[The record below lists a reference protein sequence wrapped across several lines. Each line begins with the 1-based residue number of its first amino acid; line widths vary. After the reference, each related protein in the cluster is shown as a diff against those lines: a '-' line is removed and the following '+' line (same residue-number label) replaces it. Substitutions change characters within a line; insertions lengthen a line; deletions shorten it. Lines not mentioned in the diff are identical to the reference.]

1 MLFKRKAKE
10 PNPIE
15 LERNRVL
22 EKMKTL
28 DPDSPEY
35 TKMLVAVNRLHAML
49 PPEREKRGVSM
60 DTAANLLAYLGNTMM
75 VLHHE
80 KLNVVTSKVFGAKP
94 PRP

>member
-22 EKMKTL
+22 EKMNTL
-28 DPDSPEY
+28 EPDSPEY

-49 PPEREKRGVSM
+49 PPERERRGVSL

-94 PRP
+94 PRL

>member
-1 MLFKRKAKE
+1 MLFKRKVKA

-15 LERNRVL
+15 EERNRVL

-28 DPDSPEY
+28 DPDSAEY

-49 PPEREKRGVSM
+49 PPERERRGVSL
-60 DTAANLLAYLGNTMM
+60 DTAANLLGYLGNTML

-80 KLNVVTSKVFGAKP
+80 KLNVITSKAFGAKP